1 MSGTYIYILFYCF
14 YSFLVYNKII
24 IILYFFECLE
34 NELKNVWYKMRGKFV
49 RINLKKSRVQPVSVT
64 EEVFYNNLI
73 FIEDFISHKNAD
85 VFKTINKKEIIND
98 TYDRIMGNTYN
109 ELDENMGEELNLDNE
124 RNNYFEDTSD
134 TEELIILE
142 GHEDVVYQFLNS
154 KKNSKEKTTNSPLVS
169 VSNDLKDKDFT
180 EIRKKNEDLTLNQSN
195 VMIQECTSILNAAIA
210 DYKDEV
216 IQRICFEF
224 IVNKIEHFCKICNL

>member
-1 MSGTYIYILFYCF
+1 MDHVKEILLRKLIATDDFMFIYNEKDVHHGDVEKISSFLKQVRTEVKDKLNFNMSGTYIYILFYCF

-124 RNNYFEDTSD
+124 RNNDFEDTSD

-154 KKNSKEKTTNSPLVS
+154 KKNSNEKTTNSP
-169 VSNDLKDKDFT
+169 
-180 EIRKKNEDLTLNQSN
+180 
-195 VMIQECTSILNAAIA
+195 
-210 DYKDEV
+210 
-216 IQRICFEF
+216 
-224 IVNKIEHFCKICNL
+224 